1 MSERLNALRESVA
14 HLYDVASDIQPIDY
28 TASAYPSEWT
38 IADTMSHLGSGAVIG
53 TRRIEDFVI
62 GCDPGPDFNQTV
74 WDLWNAKSPG
84 DQVGD
89 ALLSDQRYLEAL
101 EGMTEEQRSEYRMSL
116 GPMSFDFD
124 GVVGLRLGEHVLHTW
139 DVEVSFEAD
148 ATLPADASALILDRI
163 NFLVGRTAR
172 LAGDERQIS
181 IRTIEPERSFT
192 LRLTSEAAE
201 FVEGSR
207 DGRVDLEIPA
217 EALVRLFYGRLDEA
231 HTSESLRNNDVVTYL
246 RGVFRGF

>member
-1 MSERLNALRESVA
+1 VSERLNALGESVA

-53 TRRIEDFVI
+53 TRRIEDFVA
-62 GCDPGPDFNQTV
+62 GRNAEPDFNQSV
-74 WDLWNAKSPG
+74 WDLWNAKAPA

-89 ALLSDQRYLEAL
+89 ALVSDRQYLEAL
-101 EGMTEEQRSEYRMSL
+101 EAMTEEQRSEYRMSL

-124 GVVGLRLGEHVLHTW
+124 GAVGLRLGEHVLHTW
-139 DVEVSFEAD
+139 DVEVSFEPD
-148 ATLPADASALILDRI
+148 ATLPADASGLILDRI

-192 LRLTSEAAE
+192 LRLTGDSAE
-201 FVEGSR
+201 LVEEPH

-231 HTSESLRNNDVVTYL
+231 HTSESLRNNDVITYL